1 MKVVFDTEGLKSDAG
16 TNRRDTKKICG
27 LEVLYLNIYL
37 EIYMI
42 FFCLVIRLL
51 FLKLNLSLFQRLCI
65 SSGSFSIK
73 APTEF
78 SVMVILVFIGV
89 YV

>member
-42 FFCLVIRLL
+42 FFLSCNQAFIFKIKFEFIPKIVY
-51 FLKLNLSLFQRLCI
+51 FLRFFQYK
-65 SSGSFSIK
+65 S
-73 APTEF
+73 TN
-78 SVMVILVFIGV
+78 
-89 YV
+89 

>member
-42 FFCLVIRLL
+42 FFVL
-51 FLKLNLSLFQRLCI
+51 
-65 SSGSFSIK
+65 
-73 APTEF
+73 
-78 SVMVILVFIGV
+78 
-89 YV
+89 